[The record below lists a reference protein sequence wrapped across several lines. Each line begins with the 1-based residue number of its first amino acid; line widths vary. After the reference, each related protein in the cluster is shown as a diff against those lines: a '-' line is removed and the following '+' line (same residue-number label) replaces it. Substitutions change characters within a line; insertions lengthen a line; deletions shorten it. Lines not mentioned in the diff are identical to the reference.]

1 MALSTGCFRNVVHKR
16 RNISPLTR
24 PTSTTDFYSQYK
36 GRTRNIMA
44 QSIQITAASAP
55 ANEEQDFPSLV
66 TASWLKDNFSSCKIL
81 CAAWYLPIQNK
92 DALKEYCEERIPGA
106 QFFDLDGIADKT
118 TDLPHML
125 PSETQFS
132 AAADT
137 LGITNDDILIIYDHL
152 GLFSAPRAWWTWHVF
167 GHKKVAVL
175 DGGFPAWKAVGGD
188 VDTSASGT
196 DEDGKKKILAPTQA
210 AQSSSLP
217 PASLNYKSK
226 LLTQEVRSY
235 KQVLNNISAND
246 KKEVVVDARP
256 APRWRGEAPE
266 PRPGLALGHI
276 PGSYNIPWDSVQS
289 GGILK
294 PVSELHELFKANGL
308 DLKGGK
314 KPQAVFSCGS
324 GTTACI
330 LALAAKQ
337 IDKDAEVAIYDGSWS
352 EWGALPDVPIDTA
365 ISLK

>member
-1 MALSTGCFRNVVHKR
+1 
-16 RNISPLTR
+16 
-24 PTSTTDFYSQYK
+24 
-36 GRTRNIMA
+36 MA
-44 QSIQITAASAP
+44 QSNPIRAAAIASSTI
-55 ANEEQDFPSLV
+55 EDQDFPSLV
-66 TASWLKDNFSSCKIL
+66 TASWLKANFSSCKIL
-81 CAAWYLPIQNK
+81 CAAWYLPIQNR
-92 DALKEYCEERIPGA
+92 DPIKEFCEEHIPGA

-132 AAADT
+132 TAADT
-137 LGITNDDILIIYDHL
+137 LGIFNDDILIIYDHL

-167 GHKKVAVL
+167 GHKQVAVL
-175 DGGFPAWKAVGGD
+175 DGGLPAWKAVGGD
-188 VDTSASGT
+188 VDSSANGT
-196 DEDGKKKILAPTQA
+196 AARDIKEKIMAPTQA

-217 PASLNYKSK
+217 PASSLHYKSK
-226 LLTQEVRSY
+226 LLSQELRSY
-235 KQVLNNISAND
+235 KQVLDNINV

-256 APRWRGEAPE
+256 APRWRGEKPE

-289 GGILK
+289 GGVLK
-294 PVSELHELFKANGL
+294 PISELDELFKANDL
-308 DLKGGK
+308 DLKAGK

-337 IDKDAEVAIYDGSWS
+337 IDRDAEVAIYDGSWS

-365 ISLK
+365 ITQK